1 MAKKSSRLYR
11 TLGELRRRHVI
22 RVVGAYAV
30 CAWLTLQVAAI
41 IFPAL
46 MVPDWVLTVLVVL
59 GLAGLPVVAILTWV
73 YDITP
78 AGVVRTIPADAPSDE
93 RFPIPAHWNWR
104 WLDYLVIV
112 ALLAILAFV
121 LIDREADEID
131 PGQSIAVLPF
141 SDLSDDGDHSYF
153 SDGLAEAL
161 IDSLASVPGLRVISR
176 TSSFSFRDGLTDVR
190 KVASELGVD
199 SVLEGSVRKSAQR
212 VRISARLVDGR
223 RGHSLWSQ
231 SYEGD
236 LEDIFEVQD
245 TIARSIAEV
254 MQLEIHGD
262 QRLIDRS
269 TDDSHAYEQYLRGRA
284 KLRSLGTLENI
295 ELAIVHFE
303 QALELDPHFALAHAG
318 LCTAMWQRYDI
329 TQDSD
334 IVEPSLEVCR
344 QAELFGDRR
353 TETHVAMGN
362 LHRRLGALEQA
373 RAAFMRALLIDPDNG
388 EAYAGMAPVH
398 FAAGDLD
405 AAEDAVRRA
414 MGLDP
419 AYWRNYSI
427 LGAIQASG
435 GDLSEA
441 IVSIEKAIALEPGS
455 PRAYWNLGAFLFLKG
470 NYQEAAEA
478 FRSSI
483 ERGPSAS
490 AYANAGTNYFYIAE
504 YDRAVEMFR
513 EAAALSPSDFR
524 MHGYLADALR
534 MANGSDEEIESRLY
548 KAIDLARS
556 RLEVNPGAYEDRAT
570 LALYLARTDQIEQAQ
585 AELERMSSAAH
596 LSENAHWA
604 LGETYLALGDKDQA
618 IEHVMVAS
626 EKGLPL
632 FLLTRNPAFEPLHDH
647 PRFRQL
653 KDSDSHSPSTQ

>member
-303 QALELDPHFALAHAG
+303 QLWNW
-318 LCTAMWQRYDI
+318 T
-329 TQDSD
+329 
-334 IVEPSLEVCR
+334 
-344 QAELFGDRR
+344 R
-353 TETHVAMGN
+353 TLPWRMPAC
-362 LHRRLGALEQA
+362 A
-373 RAAFMRALLIDPDNG
+373 RPCGSAT
-388 EAYAGMAPVH
+388 
-398 FAAGDLD
+398 
-405 AAEDAVRRA
+405 
-414 MGLDP
+414 
-419 AYWRNYSI
+419 I
-427 LGAIQASG
+427 L
-435 GDLSEA
+435 
-441 IVSIEKAIALEPGS
+441 
-455 PRAYWNLGAFLFLKG
+455 PRIPIL
-470 NYQEAAEA
+470 
-478 FRSSI
+478 
-483 ERGPSAS
+483 
-490 AYANAGTNYFYIAE
+490 
-504 YDRAVEMFR
+504 
-513 EAAALSPSDFR
+513 LSPASRSVARPSFSETGAPKR
-524 MHGYLADALR
+524 MWPWVICIG
-534 MANGSDEEIESRLY
+534 G
-548 KAIDLARS
+548 
-556 RLEVNPGAYEDRAT
+556 
-570 LALYLARTDQIEQAQ
+570 
-585 AELERMSSAAH
+585 LERWSRR
-596 LSENAHWA
+596 
-604 LGETYLALGDKDQA
+604 
-618 IEHVMVAS
+618 V
-626 EKGLPL
+626 P
-632 FLLTRNPAFEPLHDH
+632 
-647 PRFRQL
+647 
-653 KDSDSHSPSTQ
+653 HSCVRC